1 MMQVVSKLRS
11 AGIEPQPNDA
21 LLEQPVFQNRALI
34 ERVIL
39 RAHEIRK
46 GWQDSSSDAVVRTRS
61 FVQNG
66 RNGSLE
72 SLFDDGSDRGGSLD
86 DESEES
92 SLFESNGSRLLS
104 RDIDAEAIRAAI
116 RANLPS
122 SERIEREVL
131 LRQCAQQLG
140 FSRLS
145 KKLRSRLNKTI
156 GAEVRFG
163 RIQVDSEWQYLW
175 KQ

>member
-1 MMQVVSKLRS
+1 MTQVVNKLRS
-11 AGIEPQPNDA
+11 AGVEPQSNDA
-21 LLEQPVFQNRALI
+21 SPEQPISQDRALI
-34 ERVIL
+34 EHVIL

-46 GWQDSSSDAVVRTRS
+46 GWQESNGGPVVRTQS
-61 FVQNG
+61 FAQNDRKRG
-66 RNGSLE
+66 LEPVSEDGPDQSDSL
-72 SLFDDGSDRGGSLD
+72 G
-86 DESEES
+86 DESDE
-92 SLFESNGSRLLS
+92 LTIFESNGSRLLS
-104 RDIDAEAIRAAI
+104 KGVDAEAIRAPI
-116 RANLPS
+116 RANLPP

-140 FSRLS
+140 LSRLS

-156 GAEVRFG
+156 GAEVRYG